1 LGDDALKSGLPTI
14 NELLEM
20 PFFKNTNI
28 EMIPTSS
35 ISAASSASNM
45 TKLFSSAK
53 VKELLTRSREFIE
66 KRINEEQ
73 KAVYK
78 LKRQSQAEAKVL
90 SEEEI
95 RKRRKEKKV
104 FVNFQ
109 FFGYNNK
116 YNSFILHS

>member
-1 LGDDALKSGLPTI
+1 
-14 NELLEM
+14 M
-20 PFFKNTNI
+20 R
-28 EMIPTSS
+28 
-35 ISAASSASNM
+35 
-45 TKLFSSAK
+45 SSAK

-109 FFGYNNK
+109 FVR
-116 YNSFILHS
+116 